1 MQKPK
6 LSKNIKRKL
15 VIKLNINIGCQEV
28 LEAVT
33 KLVVGSIHFRVVYSG
48 LAFSSPAVQER
59 FFRLTNGLQLNELH
73 IRPTTAIRTNQTNSS
88 VCLIKSGTLWV
99 STDTTFLP
107 SAYRV
112 LFSRFQIH
120 AGTPPIQLVVSQ
132 LVNNVLIALMA
143 QNASVNSFSVL
154 PWAVSPQNV
163 RSTRDVFGQFLCANC
178 TKLEYLHLQRY
189 WLTLLPLDSLQKCAN
204 LRVLSVTTSGQH
216 YNSATTVVEVFE
228 TLQQLH
234 SLEYLEWSEPLNLFT
249 RHLLPLHSLLTT
261 SLPALQH
268 WHWAMMNIVLSTTD
282 LDNSEMLPVQPLLR
296 VLLSGKISSPS
307 CSTYKF
313 TLDNYHFNQWLENL
327 RPKVCFCSTFSEHGS
342 QLQFS

>member
-1 MQKPK
+1 M
-6 LSKNIKRKL
+6 

-48 LAFSSPAVQER
+48 VAFSSPVLQER
-59 FFRLTNGLQLNELH
+59 FFRHTNGLQLNELY
-73 IRPTTAIRTNQTNSS
+73 ICPSTGIRTNETKSS
-88 VCLIKSGTLWV
+88 VCLARSGILWLG
-99 STDTTFLP
+99 TDVTFLP
-107 SAYRV
+107 SVYRV

-120 AGTPPIQLVVSQ
+120 GGTPPIQLVVTQ
-132 LVNNVLIALMA
+132 LSNNPLIALMA
-143 QNASVNSFSVL
+143 QNASVSSFSVL
-154 PWAVSPQNV
+154 PLGVSTQNV

-178 TKLEYLHLQRY
+178 AKLEYLHLQHY
-189 WLTLLPLDSLQKCAN
+189 WLTLVPLDSLQKCAN

-216 YNSATTVVEVFE
+216 YHSETTVVQVFE

-249 RHLLPLHSLLTT
+249 RHVLSLHGLLTT
-261 SLPALQH
+261 SLPRLQH

-282 LDNSEMLPVQPLLR
+282 LDNSEMLPLQPLLR
-296 VLLSGKISSPS
+296 ALLSGKPSSPS

-313 TLDNYHFNQWLENL
+313 TLDNHHFNQWLENL
-327 RPKVCFCSTFSEHGS
+327 RPKVCFSSASPEHGPGGS
-342 QLQFS
+342 RLQFFTPTDL